1 MVRGLNSAFDDTK
14 VAQLLATALA
24 ADGQAT
30 DRLAEVF
37 DTIAPDADRKRRVLT
52 MTRTMLSESSFGQTR
67 QFKAIWS
74 SMEEL
79 LISYNDKPFTSDTY
93 RAQLDGAAARGG
105 AAAGATFPKSC
116 PNGWTRWARRT
127 SASCRWC

>member
-1 MVRGLNSAFDDTK
+1 
-14 VAQLLATALA
+14 
-24 ADGQAT
+24 
-30 DRLAEVF
+30 
-37 DTIAPDADRKRRVLT
+37 

-79 LISYNDKPFTSDTY
+79 LISYNDKPFVSETY

-105 AAAGATFPKSC
+105 AAAGRDLPEELPEWVETLGQQNVRKLSVVLIVDLLKLERDP
-116 PNGWTRWARRT
+116 RARRRSPT
-127 SASCRWC
+127 T